1 MAWNE
6 PGGNNRDP
14 WGGGG
19 RDQGPPDL
27 DEVVRKLTDRLSGLL
42 SGRRGGGGG
51 ADGGDDGSG
60 GFGGGRGK
68 LL

>member
-51 ADGGDDGSG
+51 AGGGDDG
-60 GFGGGRGK
+60 
-68 LL
+68 